1 MVSMPEPVQHKEQ
14 MESQQHNNQKWQHRM
29 LKQER
34 FQTKHQVNRCM
45 ERMQFNRKLVGR
57 L

>member
-14 MESQQHNNQKWQHRM
+14 MESQHNNQKWQHRM